1 MHQVIID
8 CDPGVDDAVAI
19 LYGAAHLDVLGITT
33 VAGNVPVDRAAANAL
48 SIVELAG
55 LSIPVARGMQ
65 RAWIQPPVRAT
76 EVHGETGLNGP
87 LVPAPRREPV
97 GRHGVEFIIEHAR
110 SHPGLVLVA
119 LGPLTN
125 IATALRLEPRLAQW
139 VRGISM
145 MGGSTGPGNITPA
158 AEFNVHCDPEAAHA
172 VFTSGIP
179 IWMAGLNVTEQVVVD
194 EGQIDRLRQS
204 GRRTARAMAEVLA
217 AHRERVREE
226 FGLSEEPLHDVCA
239 LAPLVAPD
247 FITYRPMPVTV
258 ELSSP
263 VTRGMT
269 VCDQRPGA
277 ADAPGDGPLPH
288 VAVSVR
294 ASDLVE
300 HVLETIMSYP

>member
-1 MHQVIID
+1 
-8 CDPGVDDAVAI
+8 
-19 LYGAAHLDVLGITT
+19 
-33 VAGNVPVDRAAANAL
+33 
-48 SIVELAG
+48 
-55 LSIPVARGMQ
+55 MQ
-65 RAWIQPPVRAT
+65 RAWIQPPVWAT

-87 LVPAPRREPV
+87 LVPAPRGEPV
-97 GRHGVEFIIEHAR
+97 DRHGVEFIIEHAR

-226 FGLSEEPLHDVCA
+226 FGLSEEP
-239 LAPLVAPD
+239 
-247 FITYRPMPVTV
+247 
-258 ELSSP
+258 
-263 VTRGMT
+263 
-269 VCDQRPGA
+269 
-277 ADAPGDGPLPH
+277 
-288 VAVSVR
+288 
-294 ASDLVE
+294 
-300 HVLETIMSYP
+300 